1 MKKTESKDKNVVKK
15 SPKVKKEE
23 LDLIEDTTE
32 IKEEIIEEKKERK
45 KEDNYLLIEK
55 DYHGLKVFLA
65 FLIIIILLGLVGF
78 LYYKKVYCSPLV
90 TFTNSLSNYQKELT
104 KDYKDNTYNKI
115 SAILELDLKTD
126 NEDKKNGVKILNDIL
141 TNIVFANDK
150 DNTYLEVNTK
160 YNKEAFFNLK
170 LYEKE
175 EDNKSYSYIKIDKY
189 EKYLKYE
196 NKYLQHF
203 SLIRLLH
210 EENLNSFFKNVLYNS
225 LSKNDFTRTEETI
238 DNVKLTKNTMTIK
251 STELEKIL
259 DLIINKLKNDSS
271 LLNKI
276 NSYYNNAIEKL
287 ENYLNK
293 IKKDP
298 KDIEIST
305 YNKKNLKQDL
315 VMLEYKYGDKKITYE
330 PKDNLILINC
340 DNNDKEINITITKN
354 NKASYVIDFDYKKDE
369 TNYKFN
375 LIVTLDKTNDVPKLI
390 VNEDMN
396 IKELNKDTLPS
407 IISEVTDNSMKDIL
421 KIFAK

>member
-1 MKKTESKDKNVVKK
+1 
-15 SPKVKKEE
+15 
-23 LDLIEDTTE
+23 
-32 IKEEIIEEKKERK
+32 
-45 KEDNYLLIEK
+45 
-55 DYHGLKVFLA
+55 
-65 FLIIIILLGLVGF
+65 
-78 LYYKKVYCSPLV
+78 
-90 TFTNSLSNYQKELT
+90 
-104 KDYKDNTYNKI
+104 
-115 SAILELDLKTD
+115 
-126 NEDKKNGVKILNDIL
+126 
-141 TNIVFANDK
+141 
-150 DNTYLEVNTK
+150 
-160 YNKEAFFNLK
+160 
-170 LYEKE
+170 
-175 EDNKSYSYIKIDKY
+175 
-189 EKYLKYE
+189 
-196 NKYLQHF
+196 
-203 SLIRLLH
+203 
-210 EENLNSFFKNVLYNS
+210 
-225 LSKNDFTRTEETI
+225 
-238 DNVKLTKNTMTIK
+238 MTIK